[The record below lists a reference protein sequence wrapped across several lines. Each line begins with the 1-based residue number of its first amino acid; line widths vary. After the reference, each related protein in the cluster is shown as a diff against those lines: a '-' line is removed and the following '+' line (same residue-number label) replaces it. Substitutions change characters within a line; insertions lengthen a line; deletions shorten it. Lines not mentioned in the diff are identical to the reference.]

1 MPRYDV
7 LIQEGTICTAEGTFI
22 GDIGIKYGKIVSL
35 VKDAEGD
42 ASRVINA
49 KGKQVLPG
57 GIDVHVHFHNPY
69 GKGYSVEGFFE
80 GTRAAAS
87 GGITTVIDFGV
98 QDPKKGLIAGIQ
110 KRMKEADPEVC
121 IDYSLHAMITAYNKP
136 VSQEMAKAAEL
147 GIPTFKMYTTYKS
160 YGWYSDD
167 GMLYDAMLHAKK
179 LGGMIL
185 IHAES
190 DGLLNY
196 FINQYLPEKKSWGA
210 YAHALSRPNLV
221 EAEAV
226 SRMVYLTAASGS
238 STYIVHLSTGEGADL
253 IQQAKLEGID
263 IDAETCPQYLLLDE
277 SLFRDKE
284 RGHLYATCPQLKKP
298 ADNQRLWEAIIQ
310 GDLNI
315 IATDTCTFTRK
326 QKDKWNGDFTKI
338 PYGMPGVETLLPL
351 VYTYGY
357 KEGRISLP
365 RLVELLSTQPAKK
378 MGFYP
383 QKGTLQIG
391 SDADIIIIDPDKK
404 KTIKPQNLQ
413 TATDWSPYEGWELL
427 GFPEYTLSK
436 GKLVIDRGEFVGKKG
451 QGRFIP
457 RKLI

>member
-7 LIQEGTICTAEGTFI
+7 LIQEGTICTAEGTFV
-22 GDIGIKYGKIVSL
+22 GDIGIKYGKIVTL
-35 VKDAEGD
+35 IKDAEGD

-69 GKGYSVEGFFE
+69 GNGYSVEGFFE

-98 QDPKKGLIAGIQ
+98 QDPKKGLIAGLHQ
-110 KRMKEADPEVC
+110 RMKEADPEVC
-121 IDYSLHAMITAYNKP
+121 IDYSLHAMITAYSKP
-136 VSQEMAKAAEL
+136 VSQEMAKAVEL
-147 GIPTFKMYTTYKS
+147 GIPTFKLYTTYKT
-160 YGWYSDD
+160 YGWYSND
-167 GMLYDAMLHAKK
+167 GMIYDAMLHAKK

-185 IHAES
+185 LHAES
-190 DGLLNY
+190 DALLTY
-196 FINQYLPEKKSWGA
+196 FINQYLPEMESWGA

-226 SRMVYLTAASGS
+226 SRMIYLSAATGS
-238 STYIVHLSTGEGADL
+238 KTYIVHLSTGEGADL

-277 SLFRDKE
+277 SLFRNKE
-284 RGHLYATCPQLKKP
+284 KGHLYATCPQLKKP
-298 ADNQRLWEAIIQ
+298 EDNKRLWEAVIR
-310 GDLNI
+310 GDINI

-326 QKDKWNGDFTKI
+326 QKDKWKGDFTKI

-351 VYTYGY
+351 IYTFGV
-357 KEGRISLP
+357 KEGRIPLT
-365 RLVELLSTQPAKK
+365 RLVEVLSTQPAKK
-378 MGFYP
+378 MGLYP

-413 TATDWSPYEGWELL
+413 TATDWSPYEGWILY

-436 GKLVIDRGEFVGKKG
+436 GKMVIDRGEFVGKKG

-457 RKLI
+457 RKLS